1 MQGKRSIREILIR
14 LIDNLDL
21 LYDKHHELYIPYHIA
36 YIELRGRTEQ
46 DFRYEAWLWRE
57 WLERAYPQDAGSN
70 GKPEQNN
77 LGRES
82 VNGCV
87 SKV

>member
-36 YIELRGRTEQ
+36 YIELRGV
-46 DFRYEAWLWRE
+46 L
-57 WLERAYPQDAGSN
+57 S
-70 GKPEQNN
+70 KI
-77 LGRES
+77 LGTRRGYG
-82 VNGCV
+82 VNG
-87 SKV
+87 